1 VLRVLSLLCRALIVM
16 VVLAGVALV
25 IRLHLN
31 GLLSRTQLEGALADL
46 VQQVGAVPA
55 PLLRSRRL
63 LVGTAF
69 AAGIGLG
76 WAGAFWWNNS
86 RLRHR
91 PLIMADLSSADM
103 PFSAGIR
110 HIRAHALPPINDDMA
125 AMWLLVAEAGRGRLT
140 LWRRASANTLR
151 RVSRRSIRAAA
162 VQLAVAAG
170 NDGNGH
176 PKTAPADSWN
186 VDRWLT
192 LTLLSTEMERLWPS
206 GAGSRRQEHPLTRP
220 DLLSRR
226 ARQAPETAAVK
237 S

>member
-1 VLRVLSLLCRALIVM
+1 MLRVLGLLCRALIVM

-31 GLLSRTQLEGALADL
+31 GLLSRTQLQGALADL
-46 VQQVGAVPA
+46 LQQVGAA
-55 PLLRSRRL
+55 TGALLRSRRL

-110 HIRAHALPPINDDMA
+110 HIRAHALPPVNDDMA

-140 LWRRASANTLR
+140 LWHRASANTLR
-151 RVSRRSIRAAA
+151 RMSRRSIRAAA
-162 VQLAVAAG
+162 VQLAVA
-170 NDGNGH
+170 DGNGH

-186 VDRWLT
+186 ADPWLT

-206 GAGSRRQEHPLTRP
+206 GAGSRRKEHPLTRP
-220 DLLSRR
+220 DLFNHEGGRHPKRLPVRS
-226 ARQAPETAAVK
+226 
-237 S
+237 